1 MSGIPLAPV
10 TVGIVLSVFGTVAW
24 AGHYLFIRVG
34 LDNGNVTNA
43 VTVAMLI
50 NLIVFVPVVL
60 VWYYPEYGLTPLALA
75 MFVLAGVGSG
85 LFGRLSQFLST
96 QRVGASRTSPIVASA
111 GLFSTLLAVVVL
123 EERLTSLHFAGILL
137 IVVGV
142 MITSWETSRD
152 PDRERSLRDLG
163 PALALP
169 LIAAFFYGIE
179 PIWVKIGLAEGTP
192 FVVGMAVMIL
202 SALVGFFG
210 YRLYVGSPP
219 VRSVTADP
227 GARWYVAAALAGSVA
242 WVAYFAA
249 LDLAPVVVVI
259 PIFDSVPL
267 LVVAFSALF
276 MPSHLER
283 VTWRVWAA
291 SVAVVIGAVIVT
303 LSA

>member
-1 MSGIPLAPV
+1 MIEPLPATTTGV
-10 TVGIVLSVFGTVAW
+10 VLSLIGVVAW
-24 AGHYLFIRVG
+24 AAHYLFIRIG

-43 VTVAMLI
+43 VTAAMLV
-50 NLIVFVPVVL
+50 NLVVFVPVVIA
-60 VWYYPEYGLTPLALA
+60 WYYPDFGLTPVAVA

-111 GLFSTLLAVVVL
+111 GLFSTLLAVIVL
-123 EERLTSLHFAGILL
+123 REQLTAIHLGGIVL

-142 MITSWETSRD
+142 MVASWETSRD
-152 PDRERSLRDLG
+152 PERDRSLRELG
-163 PALALP
+163 PAILLP
-169 LIAAFFYGIE
+169 LVAAFFYGIE

-192 FVVGMAVMIL
+192 YLVGMAVMIL
-202 SALVGFFG
+202 SALLAFFG
-210 YRLYVGSPP
+210 FRRYTGAAP
-219 VRSVTADP
+219 VQTLTTDP
-227 GARWYVAAALAGSVA
+227 GIRWYLAATIAGSFA
-242 WVAYFAA
+242 WVTYFAA

-291 SVAVVIGAVIVT
+291 AVAVVIGAVIVT

>member
-1 MSGIPLAPV
+1 MIGSLSQTHLGIL
-10 TVGIVLSVFGTVAW
+10 LSVVGTVAW
-24 AGHYLFIRVG
+24 AGHYMFIRVG
-34 LDNGNVTNA
+34 LNAGNVTNA
-43 VTVAMLI
+43 VTMAMLI
-50 NLIVFVPVVL
+50 NLVVFVPVIL
-60 VWYYPEYGLTPLALA
+60 IWYYPDFGLTPLAVV

-96 QRVGASRTSPIVASA
+96 QRVGASRTSPVVASA
-111 GLFSTLLAVVVL
+111 GLFSTLLAVIVL
-123 EERLTSLHFAGILL
+123 QEQLTPLHFGGILL

-142 MITSWETSRD
+142 MVASWETSRD
-152 PDRERSLRDLG
+152 PDRKRSLRDLG
-163 PALALP
+163 PAVALP

-192 FVVGMAVMIL
+192 YMVGMAVMIL
-202 SALVGFFG
+202 SALLGFLG
-210 YRLYVGSPP
+210 YRVYVGAAP
-219 VRSVTADP
+219 VRTLAADP
-227 GARWYVAAALAGSVA
+227 GVAWYIAAAIAGSVA

-283 VTWRVWAA
+283 VTWRVAGAA
-291 SVAVVIGAVIVT
+291 VAVVVGATIVT